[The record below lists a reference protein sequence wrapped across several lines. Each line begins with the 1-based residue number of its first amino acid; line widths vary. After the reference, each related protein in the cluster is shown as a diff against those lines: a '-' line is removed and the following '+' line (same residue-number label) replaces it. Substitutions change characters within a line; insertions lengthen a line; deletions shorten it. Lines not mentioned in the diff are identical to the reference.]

1 MTNTNATNFRQNLF
15 AYLDQAVLYND
26 VITVSTKS
34 GNAVVLSEEDYA
46 ALLETLHLMHSGKTY
61 AEIQAGMR
69 EPLSEGE
76 EYRPGDDW

>member
-61 AEIQAGMR
+61 AEIQAGMQ
-69 EPLSEGE
+69 EPLTEGE